1 MMETKIFEV
10 LNNKYE
16 EEVRSVIQVLSDGGA
31 KSYDHYKELSG
42 TIRGLRTAQ
51 REIGDLVRKLKDID
65 DE

>member
-1 MMETKIFEV
+1 METKIFEI
-10 LNNKYE
+10 LNNKFE
-16 EEVRSVIQVLSDGGA
+16 EEIKSIVQVLCDGGA

-51 REIGDLVRKLKDID
+51 RELGDLVRKLKEID